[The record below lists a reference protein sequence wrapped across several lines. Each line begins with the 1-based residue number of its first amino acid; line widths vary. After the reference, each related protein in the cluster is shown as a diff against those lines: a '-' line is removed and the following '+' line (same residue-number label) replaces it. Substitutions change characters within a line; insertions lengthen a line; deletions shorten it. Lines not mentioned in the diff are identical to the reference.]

1 MVYDTILA
9 DIKSAMLAKN
19 NVKRDCLR
27 SLISEIK
34 NQTVNAGKEL
44 TEAVVIKCIQKSVKT
59 HNDSI
64 EQFAANGRKELAAKE
79 REELGYLEVYLPKMM
94 TEDEVK
100 AAVDGILQSIE
111 ATKKNFGV
119 IMKQLPANAD
129 KKFASKYLNSILK

>member
-19 NVKRDCLR
+19 NVKRDSLR
-27 SLISEIK
+27 SLVSEIK

-44 TEAVVIKCIQKSVKT
+44 TEAIVIKCIQKSVKT

-64 EQFAANGRKELAAKE
+64 EQFATNDREELAAKE

-94 TEDEVK
+94 SEDEVK
-100 AAVDGILQSIE
+100 AAVDGILQTIE
-111 ATKKNFGV
+111 ATKKNFGA
-119 IMKQLPANAD
+119 IMKQLPATAD
-129 KKFASKYLNSILK
+129 KKLASKYLNSVLK